1 MQPKFVS
8 LPRMLLLGMSF
19 YGDPFSLGDPW
30 SEENQ
35 IGRLWSR
42 FSAYLQDNAT
52 ALQQLAVM
60 DVCYEVHVYS
70 RETLEKGLFEIF
82 TGVKIDDISTA
93 PADLLV
99 KVLPDSEYA
108 VFSFHGQ
115 EIISDWE
122 IHIDEWLAQAGAE
135 RTHAY
140 SFQRYDER
148 FKGLGE
154 RLGES
159 TLDVY
164 LPVRKVD

>member
-8 LPRMLLLGMSF
+8 LPQLMLLGISF

-35 IGRLWSR
+35 IGRLWAR
-42 FSAYLQDNAT
+42 FTPYLQENAGKMKDI
-52 ALQQLAVM
+52 ARR

-70 RETLEKGLFEIF
+70 PETLEKGLFEIF
-82 TGVKIDDISTA
+82 IGIEIDDISAA
-93 PADLLV
+93 PPDLLI
-99 KVLPDSEYA
+99 KVLPASDYA
-108 VFSFHGQ
+108 VFTFHGE
-115 EIISDWE
+115 EIISDWVFTV
-122 IHIDEWLAQAGAE
+122 DEWLAQAGAA
-135 RTHAY
+135 RTHTY

-154 RLGES
+154 NLEES

-164 LPVRKVD
+164 LPIRKAD